1 MYGWI
6 DVDGDKVRAVS
17 VKAPLSNPEHDPIVI
32 GTFTFRNPTM
42 FQKVLDQLLR
52 QDLRVNGEFYLD
64 SCMNVAIE
72 MGLNCRYFEIDH
84 YLNWGTPNDLWTFQY
99 WQSCFHKWASHPY
112 SLEKDRRV
120 TPDSLDMLAKA
131 CRAVTPTLPVT

>member
-52 QDLRVNGEFYLD
+52 HDLRVNGEFYLD
-64 SCMNVAIE
+64 PA
-72 MGLNCRYFEIDH
+72 
-84 YLNWGTPNDLWTFQY
+84 
-99 WQSCFHKWASHPY
+99 
-112 SLEKDRRV
+112 
-120 TPDSLDMLAKA
+120 
-131 CRAVTPTLPVT
+131 